1 MNKYKVTFY
10 PDNKIAE
17 VPEGTTILSAAIS
30 CGVYINSPCA
40 GDGVCG
46 KCKVMIIDEDGKG
59 KISLAC
65 GSRIHQDLRV
75 DIPLESR
82 LELDPQIKNAAFASQ
97 EVEFRPINAIGP
109 SFKPAPLSVKLY
121 LDLQGLDDGDT
132 LSDLDRLYRAIS
144 KASGISPVQANLFN
158 IRQLSDLLRSCGW
171 KITVTLAKKNNGFEI
186 TLVEPQDNSS
196 NNFGLSFDIGTTTI
210 SGQLINLNKGD
221 VLGSRIAYNRQA
233 IFGADVITR
242 IIYSG
247 KEEGLE
253 KLHNLVTGTVNQMIK
268 ELADGCGVSLNDLTC
283 IVCSGNT
290 TMIHLLLKIN
300 PAYIRIDPY
309 LPVAN
314 SIPPLRASEAGI
326 TINPRGILYCLPGV
340 ASYVG
345 GDITAGILSSQL
357 YKKKDLSLLIDIGT
371 NGEVALGNE
380 EFIVASAASAGP
392 AFEGSGLTC
401 GMRASTGAIES
412 VSIRPADFSL
422 NYSVIGNVKASGI
435 CGSGYISLLS
445 GMISNGIID
454 KSGKIA
460 ATKNKRFRV
469 TDAGSEFIVA
479 FGTETNTGEDIVIT
493 EADIE
498 NLKRA
503 KAAVY
508 SAVSV
513 LIRHMNFKIE
523 DIRNIFIAGG
533 FGASLDIDSAI
544 RIGLL
549 PDLERKRFSFIGN
562 SALAGARDAL
572 LSSQAYDEAEE
583 IARKVTYFELSN
595 DSAYMDEYMAALFF
609 PHTDLTRFPS
619 FKSQA

>member
-1 MNKYKVTFY
+1 MNRYKVTFY
-10 PDNKIAE
+10 PDNKVVE
-17 VPEGTTILSAAIS
+17 VAEGTTILSAAIS
-30 CGVYINSPCA
+30 CGVYINSPCG

-46 KCKVMIIDEDGKG
+46 KCKVMVMDKEGKG
-59 KISLAC
+59 RLSLAC
-65 GSRIHQDLRV
+65 ASRIHQDLRV
-75 DIPLESR
+75 DVPLESR
-82 LELDPQIKNAAFASQ
+82 MELGPEIKNAAFESQ
-97 EVEFRPINAIGP
+97 KAE
-109 SFKPAPLSVKLY
+109 FKPVDSSGLGFKRDPLSKKLY
-121 LDLQGLDDGDT
+121 LDLKGLAAGDT
-132 LSDLDRLYRAIS
+132 LSDLDRLCCAVS
-144 KASGISPVQANLFN
+144 KASGISSVQVNLFN
-158 IRQLSDLLRSCGW
+158 IRYLGELLRGCGW
-171 KITVTLAKKNNGFEI
+171 KVTVTLAKKNNGFEI
-186 TLVEPQDNSS
+186 ILIEPQDNSA

-210 SGQLINLNKGD
+210 SGQLINLNKG
-221 VLGSRIAYNRQA
+221 VILGSRIAYNSQA

-247 KEEGLE
+247 KEGGLE
-253 KLHNLVTGTVNQMIK
+253 KLHNLVSVAMNQMIK
-268 ELADGCGVSLNDLTC
+268 ELVEGCRVSLNDITS

-326 TINPRGILYCLPGV
+326 NINPRGLLYCVPGV

-345 GDITAGILSSQL
+345 GDITAGILSSRL
-357 YKKKDLSLLIDIGT
+357 YKMKDLSLLIDIGT

-412 VSIRPADFSL
+412 VKIKPDGFSVS
-422 NYSVIGNVKASGI
+422 YSVIGNVKPGGI

-445 GMISNGIID
+445 GMISSGIID

-460 ATKNKRFRV
+460 GMANKRLRAS
-469 TDAGSEFIVA
+469 DRGREFIVA
-479 FGTETNTGEDIVIT
+479 FGAETNTGEDIVIT

-508 SAVSV
+508 SALSV

-533 FGASLDIDSAI
+533 FGTSLDIDSAV

-549 PDLERKRFSFIGN
+549 PDLEREKFSFIGN
-562 SALAGARDAL
+562 SALAGAREVL
-572 LSSQAYDEAEE
+572 LSSQAHDEAEE

-609 PHTDLTRFPS
+609 PHTDLSRFQS
-619 FKSQA
+619 FKG